1 VTPYLP
7 PRRSRP
13 LVRRPCRAAL
23 PAAALLVGLIA
34 LLPPAWGDKA
44 DRNQPLSFAADSARV
59 DELKQLNILSGNV
72 EITKGSIVIRADRVE
87 VRQSPDGYQQ
97 AVATGW
103 PSKRAYFRQKREG
116 SDEYLEGEAE
126 KLEYDGRSDTVR
138 LINQAVMRRF
148 RGNTLADEVS
158 GSTIS
163 YDNTTEVFQV
173 VGGPASAAAPGRVRG
188 VLTPREA
195 PASAPAT
202 RP

>member
-1 VTPYLP
+1 MPAPDLC
-7 PRRSRP
+7 PRA
-13 LVRRPCRAAL
+13 C
-23 PAAALLVGLIA
+23 PAARARLASVLPLLIGLALA
-34 LLPPAWGDKA
+34 PAQARAEKG

-87 VRQSPDGYQQ
+87 VRQSPEGYQQ

-103 PSKRAYFRQKREG
+103 PAKRAYFRQKREG
-116 SDEYLEGEAE
+116 SDEYIEGEAE
-126 KLEYDGRSDTVR
+126 KLEYDGRSDTIR
-138 LINQAVMRRF
+138 LLNQAVMRRF